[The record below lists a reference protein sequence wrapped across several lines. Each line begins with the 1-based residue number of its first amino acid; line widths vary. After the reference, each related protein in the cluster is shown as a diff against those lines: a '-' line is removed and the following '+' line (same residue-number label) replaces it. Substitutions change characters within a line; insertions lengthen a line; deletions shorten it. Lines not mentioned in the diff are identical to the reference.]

1 MTEATS
7 NVELAH
13 KIHEHGH
20 QHGSPTDRRTQ
31 WVEIIEAVV
40 LATVAVATAWSGY
53 QASKWDAVSA
63 KQYNLAVRTTVL
75 AQEKSTL
82 AGQDRLFDITT
93 FNGWVAARVAG
104 NEKLAAYYQRRFRPE
119 YVTAF
124 VAWQKLDPF
133 NNSSVPPGPSFMTE

>member
-1 MTEATS
+1 MGRDLTGGCACHRCGRYR
-7 NVELAH
+7 VEWLP
-13 KIHEHGH
+13 G
-20 QHGSPTDRRTQ
+20 
-31 WVEIIEAVV
+31 IEMGCG
-40 LATVAVATAWSGY
+40 L
-53 QASKWDAVSA
+53 A

-82 AGQDRLFDITT
+82 AGQARLFDITT

>member
-1 MTEATS
+1 MRFQRNSTTLRCEPQFW
-7 NVELAH
+7 H
-13 KIHEHGH
+13 KK
-20 QHGSPTDRRTQ
+20 SP
-31 WVEIIEAVV
+31 
-40 LATVAVATAWSGY
+40 
-53 QASKWDAVSA
+53 
-63 KQYNLAVRTTVL
+63 
-75 AQEKSTL
+75 TL